1 MMKHVVVIGLS
12 CLVRF
17 PFFSRLD
24 LKDGSVPLD
33 SWTRRN
39 MIINLTVSE
48 IIDVFV
54 CACIKGGGASSL

>member
-17 PFFSRLD
+17 LLFSL
-24 LKDGSVPLD
+24 GSERWLSERVELSTPLD

-39 MIINLTVSE
+39 AKINLTVS
-48 IIDVFV
+48 
-54 CACIKGGGASSL
+54 